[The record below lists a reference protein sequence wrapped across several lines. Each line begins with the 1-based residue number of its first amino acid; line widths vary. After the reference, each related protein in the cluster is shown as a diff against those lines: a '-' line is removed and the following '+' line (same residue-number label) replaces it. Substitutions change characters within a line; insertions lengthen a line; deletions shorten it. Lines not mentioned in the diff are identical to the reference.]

1 MVYVDILYLYNLAI
15 SCLNELSTRLNLL
28 IYAKEDNIAITGIS
42 EEILIKEMKS
52 NSFKL
57 LDQKNIKEVLIENM
71 EAIKAFLML

>member
-1 MVYVDILYLYNLAI
+1 
-15 SCLNELSTRLNLL
+15 
-28 IYAKEDNIAITGIS
+28 
-42 EEILIKEMKS
+42 MKS

>member
-1 MVYVDILYLYNLAI
+1 MYKRQ
-15 SCLNELSTRLNLL
+15 RLNLL